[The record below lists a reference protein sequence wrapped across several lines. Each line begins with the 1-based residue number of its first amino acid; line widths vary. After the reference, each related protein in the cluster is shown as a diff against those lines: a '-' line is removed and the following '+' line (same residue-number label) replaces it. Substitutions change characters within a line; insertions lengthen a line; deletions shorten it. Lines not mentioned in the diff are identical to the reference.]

1 MLDVSIAPAP
11 APDAPF
17 EDHIEWARNAPATP
31 STPAALFTGGLDE
44 TPVDDRLTVDT
55 PGWDYPALA
64 QELVRRSRGAV
75 LDIGTGNGDFFAG
88 LGPLP
93 TGSAATETGPAFLT
107 ARRRLEPLGVDVRRA
122 EPSWT
127 GDVLLPFFDGRYS
140 VVLSRFSTIDAA
152 EVGRVLEPGGTFLT
166 EQVDTRDGIVLNK
179 ALGVPLGWDPDAV
192 TVDVVSDGLVAAGL
206 EIVEATEH
214 VGTRTFTDL
223 SSVLW
228 YLRTA
233 AWQVPGLAE
242 LTPAAIARH
251 EAGLRALHMHFATGN
266 VLVDEA
272 PRILVTA
279 RRPF

>member
-31 STPAALFTGGLDE
+31 LTPPALFTGGLADA
-44 TPVDDRLTVDT
+44 PVDDRLTIDA
-55 PGWDYPALA
+55 PEWDYPALA
-64 QELVRRSRGAV
+64 RETVLRSRGAV

-93 TGSAATETGPAFLT
+93 KGSAATETGPAFLT

-127 GDVLLPFFDGRYS
+127 GDVLLPFFDGQYS
-140 VVLSRFSTIDAA
+140 VVLSRFSTIEPN

-166 EQVDTRDGIVLNK
+166 EQVDTRDGIVLNR

-192 TVDVVSDGLVAAGL
+192 TVDVVSDGLVASGL
-206 EIVEATEH
+206 EIVEATEYA
-214 VGTRTFTDL
+214 GTRTFKDL

-228 YLRTA
+228 YLRMA
-233 AWQVPGLAE
+233 AWQVPDLAD
-242 LTPAAIARH
+242 LSPAAVARH

-266 VLVDEA
+266 ELVDEA

>member
-17 EDHIEWARNAPATP
+17 EDHVEWARNAPATP
-31 STPAALFTGGLDE
+31 STPAALFTGGLAD
-44 TPVDDRLTVDT
+44 TPVGDRLTIDA
-55 PGWDYPALA
+55 PEWDYPALA
-64 QELVRRSRGAV
+64 REVVLRSRGAV

-93 TGSAATETGPAFLT
+93 RGSAATETGPAFLT

-122 EPSWT
+122 EPSWN
-127 GDVLLPFFDGRYS
+127 GDMLLPFFDGQYS
-140 VVLSRFSTIDAA
+140 VVLSRFSTIDPD

-166 EQVDTRDGIVLNK
+166 EQVDTRDGIVLNR

-192 TVDVVSDGLVAAGL
+192 TVDVISDGLVASGL
-206 EIVEATEH
+206 EIVEAKEYT
-214 VGTRTFTDL
+214 GTRTFTDL

-228 YLRTA
+228 YLRSA
-233 AWQVPGLAE
+233 AWQVPDLAGLSPSAV
-242 LTPAAIARH
+242 ARH

>member
-17 EDHIEWARNAPATP
+17 EDHIEWARNAPANP
-31 STPAALFTGGLDE
+31 STPAALFTGGLDDA
-44 TPVDDRLTVDT
+44 PVDDRLTIDS
-55 PGWDYPALA
+55 PEWDYPALA
-64 QELVRRSRGAV
+64 REVVQRSRGAV

-93 TGSAATETGPAFLT
+93 KGSAATETGPAFLT

-122 EPSWT
+122 EASWT
-127 GDVLLPFFDGRYS
+127 GDVLLPFFDGQYS
-140 VVLSRFSTIDAA
+140 VVLSRFSTIDPD

-166 EQVDTRDGIVLNK
+166 EQVDTRDGIALNK
-179 ALGVPLGWDPDAV
+179 ALGVPLGWDPDGV
-192 TVDVVSDGLVAAGL
+192 TIDVISDGLVASGL
-206 EIVEATEH
+206 EIVEAKEYA
-214 VGTRTFTDL
+214 GTRTFKDL

-228 YLRTA
+228 YLRMA
-233 AWQVPGLAE
+233 AWQVPELAE
-242 LTPAAIARH
+242 LSPAAVARH

-266 VLVDEA
+266 ELVDEA

>member
-31 STPAALFTGGLDE
+31 STPAALFTDGLAD
-44 TPVDDRLTVDT
+44 TPVGDRLTIDA
-55 PGWDYPALA
+55 PEWDYPALA
-64 QELVRRSRGAV
+64 REVVLRSRGAV

-93 TGSAATETGPAFLT
+93 RVSAATETGPAFLT

-122 EPSWT
+122 EPSWN
-127 GDVLLPFFDGRYS
+127 GDMLLPFFDGQYS
-140 VVLSRFSTIDAA
+140 VVLSRFSTIDPD

-166 EQVDTRDGIVLNK
+166 EQVDTRDGIVLNR

-192 TVDVVSDGLVAAGL
+192 TVDVISDGLVASGL
-206 EIVEATEH
+206 EIVEAKEYT
-214 VGTRTFTDL
+214 GTRTFTDL

-228 YLRTA
+228 YLRSA
-233 AWQVPGLAE
+233 AWQVPDLAGLSPSAV
-242 LTPAAIARH
+242 ARH

-266 VLVDEA
+266 ELVDEA
-272 PRILVTA
+272 TRILVTA

>member
-31 STPAALFTGGLDE
+31 STPAALFTGGLSD
-44 TPVDDRLTVDT
+44 TPVDDRLTIDA
-55 PGWDYPALA
+55 PEWDYPALA
-64 QELVRRSRGAV
+64 REVVLRSRGAV
-75 LDIGTGNGDFFAG
+75 LDIGTGSGDFFAG

-93 TGSAATETGPAFLT
+93 KGSAATETGPAFLT

-122 EPSWT
+122 EPSWN
-127 GDVLLPFFDGRYS
+127 GDMLLPFFDGQYS
-140 VVLSRFSTIDAA
+140 VVLSRFSTIDPD

-166 EQVDTRDGIVLNK
+166 EQVDTRDGIVLNR

-192 TVDVVSDGLVAAGL
+192 TVDVISDGLVASGL
-206 EIVEATEH
+206 EIVEATEYT
-214 VGTRTFTDL
+214 GTRTFTDL

-228 YLRTA
+228 YLRSA
-233 AWQVPGLAE
+233 AWQVPDLAGLSRSAV
-242 LTPAAIARH
+242 ARH

-266 VLVDEA
+266 ELVDEA
-272 PRILVTA
+272 PRILVRA

>member
-31 STPAALFTGGLDE
+31 STPAALFTDGLAD
-44 TPVDDRLTVDT
+44 TPVGDRLTIDA
-55 PGWDYPALA
+55 PEWDYPALA
-64 QELVRRSRGAV
+64 REVVLRSRGAV

-93 TGSAATETGPAFLT
+93 RGSAATETGPAFLT

-122 EPSWT
+122 EPSWN
-127 GDVLLPFFDGRYS
+127 GDMLLPFFDGQYS
-140 VVLSRFSTIDAA
+140 VVLSRFSTIDPD

-166 EQVDTRDGIVLNK
+166 EQVDTRDGIVLNR

-192 TVDVVSDGLVAAGL
+192 TVDVVSDGLVASGL
-206 EIVEATEH
+206 EIVEAKEYA
-214 VGTRTFTDL
+214 GTRTFTDL

-228 YLRTA
+228 YLRSA
-233 AWQVPGLAE
+233 AWQVPDLAGLSPSAV
-242 LTPAAIARH
+242 ARH

-266 VLVDEA
+266 QLVDEA

>member
-31 STPAALFTGGLDE
+31 LTPAALFTGGLTDA
-44 TPVDDRLTVDT
+44 PVDDRLTVDT
-55 PGWDYPALA
+55 PTWDYPALA
-64 QELVRRSRGAV
+64 RETVLRSRGAV
-75 LDIGTGNGDFFAG
+75 LDIGTGSGDFFAG

-93 TGSAATETGPAFLT
+93 KGSAATETGPAFLT

-127 GDVLLPFFDGRYS
+127 GDMLLPYFDGQYS
-140 VVLSRFSTIDAA
+140 VVLSRFSTIEPN

-166 EQVDTRDGIVLNK
+166 EQVDTRDGIALNR
-179 ALGVPLGWDPDAV
+179 ALGVPLGWDPDGV
-192 TVDVVSDGLVAAGL
+192 TIDVISDGLVASGL
-206 EIVEATEH
+206 EIVEATEYA
-214 VGTRTFTDL
+214 GTRTFKDL

-233 AWQVPGLAE
+233 AWQVPDLAD
-242 LTPAAIARH
+242 LSPAAVARH

-266 VLVDEA
+266 ELVDEA

>member
-31 STPAALFTGGLDE
+31 STPAALFTGGL
-44 TPVDDRLTVDT
+44 TNAPVDDRLTIDD
-55 PGWDYPALA
+55 PEWDYPDLA
-64 QELVRRSRGAV
+64 SEGVHRARGAV
-75 LDIGTGNGDFFAG
+75 LDIGTSNGDFFAG

-93 TGSAATETGPAFLT
+93 KGSAATETGPAFLT

-122 EPSWT
+122 EASWT
-127 GDVLLPFFDGRYS
+127 GDMLLPFFDGQYS
-140 VVLSRFSTIDAA
+140 AVLSRFSTIDPD

-166 EQVDTRDGIVLNK
+166 EQVDTRDGIVLNR

-192 TVDVVSDGLVAAGL
+192 TVDVISDGLVAGGL
-206 EIVEATEH
+206 EIVEATEYA
-214 VGTRTFTDL
+214 GTRTFTDL

-228 YLRTA
+228 YLRMA

-242 LTPAAIARH
+242 LTPTAVARH

-266 VLVDEA
+266 KLVDEA

>member
-31 STPAALFTGGLDE
+31 STPAALFTDGLAD
-44 TPVDDRLTVDT
+44 TPVGDRLTIDA
-55 PGWDYPALA
+55 PEWDYPALA
-64 QELVRRSRGAV
+64 REVVLRSRGAV

-93 TGSAATETGPAFLT
+93 RGSAATETGPAFLT

-122 EPSWT
+122 EPSWN
-127 GDVLLPFFDGRYS
+127 GDMLLPFFDGQYS
-140 VVLSRFSTIDAA
+140 VVLSRFSTIDPD

-166 EQVDTRDGIVLNK
+166 EQVDTRDGIVLNR

-192 TVDVVSDGLVAAGL
+192 TVDVISDGLVASGL
-206 EIVEATEH
+206 EIVEAKEYT
-214 VGTRTFTDL
+214 GTRTFTDL

-228 YLRTA
+228 YLRSA
-233 AWQVPGLAE
+233 AWQVPDLAGLSPSAV
-242 LTPAAIARH
+242 ARH

>member
-17 EDHIEWARNAPATP
+17 EDHVEWARNAPATP
-31 STPAALFTGGLDE
+31 STPAALFTDGLAD
-44 TPVDDRLTVDT
+44 TPVGDRLTIDA
-55 PGWDYPALA
+55 PEWDYPALA
-64 QELVRRSRGAV
+64 REVVLRSRGAV

-93 TGSAATETGPAFLT
+93 RGSAATETGPAFLT

-122 EPSWT
+122 EPSWN
-127 GDVLLPFFDGRYS
+127 GDMLLPFFDGQYS
-140 VVLSRFSTIDAA
+140 VVLSRFSTIDPD

-166 EQVDTRDGIVLNK
+166 EQVDTRDGIVLNR

-192 TVDVVSDGLVAAGL
+192 TVDVVSDGLVASGL
-206 EIVEATEH
+206 EIVEAKEYT
-214 VGTRTFTDL
+214 GTRTFTDL

-228 YLRTA
+228 YLRSA
-233 AWQVPGLAE
+233 AWQVPDLAGLSPSAV
-242 LTPAAIARH
+242 ARH

-266 VLVDEA
+266 QLVDEA

>member
-17 EDHIEWARNAPATP
+17 EDHIEWARTAPATP
-31 STPAALFTGGLDE
+31 STPAALFTGGLDD
-44 TPVDDRLTVDT
+44 TPVGDRLTIDS
-55 PGWDYPALA
+55 PEWDYPALA
-64 QELVRRSRGAV
+64 REIVLGSRGAV
-75 LDIGTGNGDFFAG
+75 LDIGTGTGDFFAG

-93 TGSAATETGPAFLT
+93 PGSAATESGPAFLT

-140 VVLSRFSTIDAA
+140 VVLSRFGTIDPE

-166 EQVDTRDGIVLNK
+166 EQVDTRDGIVLNQ
-179 ALGVPLGWDPDAV
+179 ALRVPLGWDPDGV
-192 TVDVVSDGLVAAGL
+192 TVDVISDGLVASGL
-206 EIVEATEH
+206 EIVAATEYA
-214 VGTRTFTDL
+214 GGRTFKDL

-233 AWQVPGLAE
+233 AWQVPGLAD
-242 LTPAAIARH
+242 LSPAAVARH

-266 VLVDEA
+266 ELVDEA

>member
-31 STPAALFTGGLDE
+31 STPAALFTDGLAD
-44 TPVDDRLTVDT
+44 TPVGDRLTIDA
-55 PGWDYPALA
+55 PEWDYPALA
-64 QELVRRSRGAV
+64 REVVLRSRGAV

-93 TGSAATETGPAFLT
+93 RGSAATETGPAFLT

-122 EPSWT
+122 EPSWN
-127 GDVLLPFFDGRYS
+127 GDMLLPFFDGQYS
-140 VVLSRFSTIDAA
+140 VVLSRFSTIDPD

-166 EQVDTRDGIVLNK
+166 EQVDTRDGIVLNR

-192 TVDVVSDGLVAAGL
+192 TVDVISDGLVASGL
-206 EIVEATEH
+206 EIVEAKEYT
-214 VGTRTFTDL
+214 GTRTFTDL

-228 YLRTA
+228 YLRSA
-233 AWQVPGLAE
+233 AWQVPDLAGLSPSAV
-242 LTPAAIARH
+242 ARH

-266 VLVDEA
+266 QLVDEA

>member
-31 STPAALFTGGLDE
+31 LTPAALFTGGLADA
-44 TPVDDRLTVDT
+44 PVDDRLTIDA
-55 PGWDYPALA
+55 PEWDYPALA
-64 QELVRRSRGAV
+64 RETVLRSRGAV

-93 TGSAATETGPAFLT
+93 KGSAATETGPAFLT

-127 GDVLLPFFDGRYS
+127 GDVLLPFFDGQYS
-140 VVLSRFSTIDAA
+140 VVLSRFSTIEPN

-166 EQVDTRDGIVLNK
+166 EQVDTRDGIVLNR

-192 TVDVVSDGLVAAGL
+192 TVDVVSDGLVASGL
-206 EIVEATEH
+206 EIVEATEYA
-214 VGTRTFTDL
+214 GTRTFKDL

-228 YLRTA
+228 YLRMA
-233 AWQVPGLAE
+233 AWQVPDLAD
-242 LTPAAIARH
+242 LSPAAVARH

-266 VLVDEA
+266 ELVDEA

>member
-31 STPAALFTGGLDE
+31 LTPAALFTGGLTDA
-44 TPVDDRLTVDT
+44 PVDDRLTIDA
-55 PGWDYPALA
+55 PGWDYPVLA
-64 QELVRRSRGAV
+64 REIVSSSRGAV

-93 TGSAATETGPAFLT
+93 KGSAATETGPAFLA

-127 GDVLLPFFDGRYS
+127 GDVLLPFFDGQYS
-140 VVLSRFSTIDAA
+140 VVLSRFSTIEPN

-166 EQVDTRDGIVLNK
+166 EQVDTRDGIVLNR

-192 TVDVVSDGLVAAGL
+192 TVDVVSDGLVASGL
-206 EIVEATEH
+206 EIVNATEYA
-214 VGTRTFTDL
+214 GTRTFKDL

-228 YLRTA
+228 YLRMA
-233 AWQVPGLAE
+233 AWQVPGLAD
-242 LTPAAIARH
+242 LSPAAVARH

-266 VLVDEA
+266 ELVDEA

>member
-31 STPAALFTGGLDE
+31 LTPAALFTGGLADA
-44 TPVDDRLTVDT
+44 PVDDRLMIDA
-55 PGWDYPALA
+55 PGWDYPVLA
-64 QELVRRSRGAV
+64 RETVLRSRGAV

-93 TGSAATETGPAFLT
+93 KGSAATETGPAFLS

-127 GDVLLPFFDGRYS
+127 GDVLLPFFDGQYS
-140 VVLSRFSTIDAA
+140 AVLSRFSTIEPN

-166 EQVDTRDGIVLNK
+166 EQVDTRDGIVLNR

-192 TVDVVSDGLVAAGL
+192 TIDVVSDGLVASGL
-206 EIVEATEH
+206 EIVEATEYA
-214 VGTRTFTDL
+214 GTRTFKDL

-228 YLRTA
+228 YLRMA
-233 AWQVPGLAE
+233 AWQVPDLAD
-242 LTPAAIARH
+242 LSSAAVARH

-266 VLVDEA
+266 ELVDEA

>member
-17 EDHIEWARNAPATP
+17 EDHVEWARAVPAAP
-31 STPAALFTGGLDE
+31 STPAALFTGGLDD

-55 PGWDYPALA
+55 PEWDYPGRAREIV
-64 QELVRRSRGAV
+64 QRSRGAV
-75 LDIGTGNGDFFAG
+75 LDIGTGDGDFFAG

-93 TGSAATETGPAFLT
+93 KGSAATETGPAFLT

-122 EPSWT
+122 EASWT
-127 GDVLLPFFDGRYS
+127 GDVLLPFFDGQFS
-140 VVLSRFSTIDAA
+140 TVLSRFGPVDPA

-166 EQVDTRDGIVLNK
+166 EQVDTRDGIALNK

-192 TVDVVSDGLVAAGL
+192 TVDVVADGLVAAGL

-214 VGTRTFTDL
+214 VGTRTFRDL

-228 YLRTA
+228 YLRRA
-233 AWQVPGLAE
+233 AWQVPELAE
-242 LTPAAIARH
+242 LSPGAVARH
-251 EAGLRALHMHFATGN
+251 EAALRALHMYFATGN
-266 VLVDEA
+266 ELVDEA

>member
-31 STPAALFTGGLDE
+31 STPAALFTGGLTDA
-44 TPVDDRLTVDT
+44 PVDDRLTIDA
-55 PGWDYPALA
+55 PEWDYPALA
-64 QELVRRSRGAV
+64 REAVLRSRGAV
-75 LDIGTGNGDFFAG
+75 LDIGTGSGDFFAG

-93 TGSAATETGPAFLT
+93 KGSAATETGPAFLI

-122 EPSWT
+122 EASWT
-127 GDVLLPFFDGRYS
+127 GDMLLPFFDGQYS
-140 VVLSRFSTIDAA
+140 VVLSRFSTIDPD

-166 EQVDTRDGIVLNK
+166 EQVDTRDGIVLNR

-192 TVDVVSDGLVAAGL
+192 TVDVISDGLVASGL
-206 EIVEATEH
+206 EVVEATEYA
-214 VGTRTFTDL
+214 GTRTFTDL

-233 AWQVPGLAE
+233 AWQVPELAE
-242 LTPAAIARH
+242 LTPAAVARH

-266 VLVDEA
+266 TLVDEA
-272 PRILVTA
+272 PRILVRA

>member
-31 STPAALFTGGLDE
+31 STPAALFTDGLNDA
-44 TPVDDRLTVDT
+44 PVDDRLTLDT
-55 PGWDYPALA
+55 PKWDYPALA
-64 QELVRRSRGAV
+64 REAVHGSRGAV
-75 LDIGTGNGDFFAG
+75 LDIGTGTGDFFAG

-93 TGSAATETGPAFLT
+93 NGSAATETGPAFLI

-122 EPSWT
+122 EPSWN
-127 GDVLLPFFDGRYS
+127 GDMLLPYFDGQYS
-140 VVLSRFSTIDAA
+140 VVLSRFSTIDPD
-152 EVGRVLEPGGTFLT
+152 EVGRVLEPGGTFIT
-166 EQVDTRDGIVLNK
+166 EQVDTRDGIVLNR
-179 ALGVPLGWDPDAV
+179 ALGVPMGWDPDAV
-192 TVDVVSDGLVAAGL
+192 TVDVISDGLVASGL
-206 EIVEATEH
+206 EIVEATEYA
-214 VGTRTFTDL
+214 GTRRFTDL

-233 AWQVPGLAE
+233 AWQVPDLAE
-242 LTPAAIARH
+242 LTPAAVARH

-266 VLVDEA
+266 ELVDEA
-272 PRILVTA
+272 PRILVRA

>member
-31 STPAALFTGGLDE
+31 STPAALFTDGLAD
-44 TPVDDRLTVDT
+44 TPVGDRLTIDA
-55 PGWDYPALA
+55 PKWDYPALA
-64 QELVRRSRGAV
+64 REVVLRSRGAV

-93 TGSAATETGPAFLT
+93 RGSAATETGPAFLT

-122 EPSWT
+122 EPSWN
-127 GDVLLPFFDGRYS
+127 GDMLLPFFDGQYS
-140 VVLSRFSTIDAA
+140 VVLSRFSTIDPD

-166 EQVDTRDGIVLNK
+166 EQVDTRDGIVLNR

-192 TVDVVSDGLVAAGL
+192 TVDVISDGLVASGL
-206 EIVEATEH
+206 EIVEATEYA
-214 VGTRTFTDL
+214 GTRTFTDL

-228 YLRTA
+228 YLRSA
-233 AWQVPGLAE
+233 AWQVPDLAGLSPSAV
-242 LTPAAIARH
+242 ARH

-266 VLVDEA
+266 ELVDEA

>member
-1 MLDVSIAPAP
+1 ML
-11 APDAPF
+11 
-17 EDHIEWARNAPATP
+17 
-31 STPAALFTGGLDE
+31 
-44 TPVDDRLTVDT
+44 
-55 PGWDYPALA
+55 
-64 QELVRRSRGAV
+64 RSRGAA

-93 TGSAATETGPAFLT
+93 RGSAATETGPAFLT

-122 EPSWT
+122 EPSWN
-127 GDVLLPFFDGRYS
+127 GDMLLPFFDGQYS
-140 VVLSRFSTIDAA
+140 VVLSRFSTIDPD

-166 EQVDTRDGIVLNK
+166 EQVDTRDGIVLNR

-192 TVDVVSDGLVAAGL
+192 TVDVVSDGLVASGL
-206 EIVEATEH
+206 EIVEANEYA
-214 VGTRTFTDL
+214 GTRTFTDL

-228 YLRTA
+228 YLRSA
-233 AWQVPGLAE
+233 AWQVPDLAGLSPSAV
-242 LTPAAIARH
+242 ARH

-266 VLVDEA
+266 QLVDEA

>member
-31 STPAALFTGGLDE
+31 STPAALFTDGLAD
-44 TPVDDRLTVDT
+44 TPVGDRLTIDA
-55 PGWDYPALA
+55 PEWDYPALA
-64 QELVRRSRGAV
+64 REVVLRSRGAA

-93 TGSAATETGPAFLT
+93 RGSAATETGPAFLT

-122 EPSWT
+122 EPSWN
-127 GDVLLPFFDGRYS
+127 GDMLLPFFDGQYS
-140 VVLSRFSTIDAA
+140 VVLSRFSTIDPD

-166 EQVDTRDGIVLNK
+166 EQVDTRDGIVLNR

-192 TVDVVSDGLVAAGL
+192 TVDVVSDGLVASGL
-206 EIVEATEH
+206 EIVEAKEYA
-214 VGTRTFTDL
+214 GTRTFTDL

-228 YLRTA
+228 YLRSA
-233 AWQVPGLAE
+233 AWQVPDLAGLSPSAV
-242 LTPAAIARH
+242 ARH

-266 VLVDEA
+266 ELIDEA

>member
-17 EDHIEWARNAPATP
+17 EDHVEWARNAPATP
-31 STPAALFTGGLDE
+31 STPAALFIGGLAD
-44 TPVDDRLTVDT
+44 TPVGDRLTIDA
-55 PGWDYPALA
+55 PEWDYPALA
-64 QELVRRSRGAV
+64 REVVLRSRGAV

-93 TGSAATETGPAFLT
+93 KGSAATETGPAFLT
-107 ARRRLEPLGVDVRRA
+107 ARRRLERLGVDVRRA
-122 EPSWT
+122 EPSWN
-127 GDVLLPFFDGRYS
+127 GDMLLPFFDGQYS
-140 VVLSRFSTIDAA
+140 VVLSRFSTIDPD

-166 EQVDTRDGIVLNK
+166 EQVDTRDGIVLNR

-192 TVDVVSDGLVAAGL
+192 TVDVVSDGLVASGL
-206 EIVEATEH
+206 EIVEATEYT
-214 VGTRTFTDL
+214 GTRTFTDL

-228 YLRTA
+228 YLRSA
-233 AWQVPGLAE
+233 AWQIPDLAGLSPSAV
-242 LTPAAIARH
+242 ARH

-266 VLVDEA
+266 ELVDEA

>member
-31 STPAALFTGGLDE
+31 LTPAALFTGGLADA
-44 TPVDDRLTVDT
+44 PVDDRLTIDA

-64 QELVRRSRGAV
+64 RETVLRSRGAV

-93 TGSAATETGPAFLT
+93 KGSAATETGPAFLT

-127 GDVLLPFFDGRYS
+127 GDVLLPFFDGQYS
-140 VVLSRFSTIDAA
+140 VVLSRFSTIEPN

-166 EQVDTRDGIVLNK
+166 EQVDTRDGIVLNR

-192 TVDVVSDGLVAAGL
+192 TVDVVSDGLVASGL
-206 EIVEATEH
+206 EIVEATEYA
-214 VGTRTFTDL
+214 GTRTFKDL

-228 YLRTA
+228 YLRMA
-233 AWQVPGLAE
+233 AWQVPDLAD
-242 LTPAAIARH
+242 LSPAAVARH

-266 VLVDEA
+266 ELVDEA

>member
-31 STPAALFTGGLDE
+31 STPVALFTGGLDDA
-44 TPVDDRLTVDT
+44 PVDDRLTIDA
-55 PGWDYPALA
+55 PEWDYPALA
-64 QELVRRSRGAV
+64 REIVLKSQGAV
-75 LDIGTGNGDFFAG
+75 LDIGTGSGDFFAG

-93 TGSAATETGPAFLT
+93 TGSAATETGPAFLA

-122 EPSWT
+122 DPAWT
-127 GDVLLPFFDGRYS
+127 GEVLLPFFDGQYS
-140 VVLSRFSTIDAA
+140 VVLSRFGTIDPN

-166 EQVDTRDGIVLNK
+166 EQVDTRDGIVLNR
-179 ALGVPLGWDPDAV
+179 ALGVPLGWDPDGV
-192 TVDVVSDGLVAAGL
+192 TVDVISDGLVASGL
-206 EIVEATEH
+206 EIVEAKEYA
-214 VGTRTFTDL
+214 GTRTFKDL

-233 AWQVPGLAE
+233 AWQVPE
-242 LTPAAIARH
+242 LVELSPAAVARH

-266 VLVDEA
+266 QLVDEA
-272 PRILVTA
+272 PRILVKA

>member
-31 STPAALFTGGLDE
+31 STPAALFTGGLTDA
-44 TPVDDRLTVDT
+44 PVDDRLTIDA
-55 PGWDYPALA
+55 PEWDYPALA
-64 QELVRRSRGAV
+64 REIVFKSRGAV

-93 TGSAATETGPAFLT
+93 RGSAATETGPAFLS

-127 GDVLLPFFDGRYS
+127 GDMLLPFFDGQYS
-140 VVLSRFSTIDAA
+140 VALSRFSTIDPN

-166 EQVDTRDGIVLNK
+166 EQVDTRDGIVLNR

-192 TVDVVSDGLVAAGL
+192 TVDVVSDGLVASGL
-206 EIVEATEH
+206 EIVEATEYA
-214 VGTRTFTDL
+214 GTRTFTDL

-228 YLRTA
+228 YLRMA
-233 AWQVPGLAE
+233 AWQVPGLAG
-242 LTPAAIARH
+242 LSPAAVARH

-266 VLVDEA
+266 TLVDEA

>member
-17 EDHIEWARNAPATP
+17 EDHVEWARNAPATP
-31 STPAALFTGGLDE
+31 ATPAALFTGGLDA
-44 TPVDDRLTVDT
+44 TPAVDRLTTDT
-55 PGWDYPALA
+55 PDWDYPALA
-64 QELVRRSRGAV
+64 REIVLKTRGAV
-75 LDIGTGNGDFFAG
+75 LDIGTGDGDFFAG

-93 TGSAATETGPAFLT
+93 IASAATEAGPVFLA
-107 ARRRLEPLGVDVRRA
+107 ARRRLEPLGVDVRRV

-127 GDVLLPFFDGRYS
+127 GDVLLPFFDGQFS
-140 VVLSRFSTIDAA
+140 TVLSRFSSIDPD

-166 EQVDTRDGIVLNK
+166 EQVDTRDGIVLNQ
-179 ALGVPLGWDPDAV
+179 ALRVPLGWDPDGV
-192 TVDVVSDGLVAAGL
+192 TIDVISDGLVASGL
-206 EIVEATEH
+206 EIVEATEYA
-214 VGTRTFTDL
+214 GTRTFKDL

-233 AWQVPGLAE
+233 AWQVPDLAE

-251 EAGLRALHMHFATGN
+251 EAALRGLHMHFATGN
-266 VLVDEA
+266 ELVDEA

>member
-31 STPAALFTGGLDE
+31 STPAALFTGGLDDA
-44 TPVDDRLTVDT
+44 PVDDRLMIDT
-55 PGWDYPALA
+55 PEWDYPVLA
-64 QELVRRSRGAV
+64 REIVLNARGAV
-75 LDIGTGNGDFFAG
+75 LDIGTGDGDFFAG

-93 TGSAATETGPAFLT
+93 KGSSATELGPAFLA

-127 GDVLLPFFDGRYS
+127 GDMLLPFFDGQYS
-140 VVLSRFSTIDAA
+140 VVLSRFSTIDPDEA
-152 EVGRVLEPGGTFLT
+152 GRVLEPGGTFLT
-166 EQVDTRDGIVLNK
+166 EQVDTRDGIALNK
-179 ALGVPLGWDPDAV
+179 ALGVPLGWDPDGV
-192 TVDVVSDGLVAAGL
+192 TVDVISDGLVASGL
-206 EIVEATEH
+206 EIVEAKEYA
-214 VGTRTFTDL
+214 GTRTFKDL

-233 AWQVPGLAE
+233 AWQVPELAE
-242 LTPAAIARH
+242 LSPAAVARH

-266 VLVDEA
+266 ELVDEA

>member
-31 STPAALFTGGLDE
+31 ATPAALFTGGLDA
-44 TPVDDRLTVDT
+44 TPVDDRLTTDT

-64 QELVRRSRGAV
+64 QEIVRASRGAV
-75 LDIGTGNGDFFAG
+75 LDIGTGDGNFFAG

-93 TGSAATETGPAFLT
+93 TASAATEVGPAFLT
-107 ARRRLEPLGVDVRRA
+107 ARRRLEPLGVDVRRV

-127 GDVLLPFFDGRYS
+127 GDVLLPFFDGQFS
-140 VVLSRFSTIDAA
+140 VVLSRFSTIDPD
-152 EVGRVLEPGGTFLT
+152 EVGRVVEPGGTFIT
-166 EQVDTRDGIVLNK
+166 EQVDTRDGIALNR
-179 ALGVPLGWDPDAV
+179 ALRVPLGWDPDGV
-192 TVDVVSDGLVAAGL
+192 TIDVISDGLVAAGL
-206 EIVEATEH
+206 EIVEAKEYP
-214 VGTRTFTDL
+214 GTRTFKDL

-228 YLRTA
+228 YLRVA
-233 AWQVPGLAE
+233 AWQVPDLAD
-242 LTPAAIARH
+242 LTPAAVARH
-251 EAGLRALHMHFATGN
+251 EAALRGLHMHFATGN
-266 VLVDEA
+266 ELVDEA

>member
-31 STPAALFTGGLDE
+31 STPAALFTGGLAD
-44 TPVDDRLTVDT
+44 TPVGDRLTIDA
-55 PGWDYPALA
+55 PEWDYPALA
-64 QELVRRSRGAV
+64 REVVLRSRGAV

-93 TGSAATETGPAFLT
+93 RGSAATETGPAFLT

-122 EPSWT
+122 EPSWN
-127 GDVLLPFFDGRYS
+127 GDMLLPFFDGQYS
-140 VVLSRFSTIDAA
+140 VVLSRFSTIDPD

-166 EQVDTRDGIVLNK
+166 EQVDTRDGIVLNR

-192 TVDVVSDGLVAAGL
+192 TVDVVSDGLVASGL
-206 EIVEATEH
+206 EIVEAKEYT
-214 VGTRTFTDL
+214 GTRTFTDL

-228 YLRTA
+228 YLRSA
-233 AWQVPGLAE
+233 AWQVPDLAA
-242 LTPAAIARH
+242 LSASAVARH

-266 VLVDEA
+266 QLVDEA

>member
-31 STPAALFTGGLDE
+31 STPAALFTDGLAD
-44 TPVDDRLTVDT
+44 TPVGDRLTIDA
-55 PGWDYPALA
+55 PKWDYPALA
-64 QELVRRSRGAV
+64 REVVLRSRGAV
-75 LDIGTGNGDFFAG
+75 LDIGTGSGDFFAG

-93 TGSAATETGPAFLT
+93 RGSAATETGPAFLT

-122 EPSWT
+122 EASWN
-127 GDVLLPFFDGRYS
+127 GDMLLPFFDGQYS
-140 VVLSRFSTIDAA
+140 VVLSRFSTIDPD

-166 EQVDTRDGIVLNK
+166 EQVDTRDGIVLNR

-192 TVDVVSDGLVAAGL
+192 TVDVISDGMVASGL
-206 EIVEATEH
+206 EIVEATEYA
-214 VGTRTFTDL
+214 GTRTFTDL

-228 YLRTA
+228 YLRSA
-233 AWQVPGLAE
+233 AWQVPDLAS
-242 LTPAAIARH
+242 LSRSAVARH

-266 VLVDEA
+266 ELVDEA

>member
-17 EDHIEWARNAPATP
+17 EYHIEWARNAPATP
-31 STPAALFTGGLDE
+31 STPAALFTGGLAD
-44 TPVDDRLTVDT
+44 TPVGDRLTIDA
-55 PGWDYPALA
+55 PEWDYPALA
-64 QELVRRSRGAV
+64 REVVLRSRGAV

-93 TGSAATETGPAFLT
+93 RGSAATETGPAFLT

-122 EPSWT
+122 EPSWN
-127 GDVLLPFFDGRYS
+127 GDMLLPFFDGQYS
-140 VVLSRFSTIDAA
+140 VVLSRFSTIDPD

-166 EQVDTRDGIVLNK
+166 EQVDTRDGIVLNR

-192 TVDVVSDGLVAAGL
+192 TVDVVSDGLVASGL
-206 EIVEATEH
+206 EIVEAKEYT
-214 VGTRTFTDL
+214 GTRTFTDL

-228 YLRTA
+228 YLRSA
-233 AWQVPGLAE
+233 AWQVPDLAA
-242 LTPAAIARH
+242 LSASAVARH

-266 VLVDEA
+266 QLVDEA

>member
-31 STPAALFTGGLDE
+31 STPAALFTDGLAD
-44 TPVDDRLTVDT
+44 TPVGDRLTIDA
-55 PGWDYPALA
+55 PKWDYPALA
-64 QELVRRSRGAV
+64 REVVLRSRGAV

-93 TGSAATETGPAFLT
+93 RGSAATETGPAFLT

-122 EPSWT
+122 EPSWN
-127 GDVLLPFFDGRYS
+127 GDMLLPFFDGQYS
-140 VVLSRFSTIDAA
+140 VVLSRFSTIDPD

-166 EQVDTRDGIVLNK
+166 EQVDTRDGIVLNR

-192 TVDVVSDGLVAAGL
+192 TVDVISDGLVASGL
-206 EIVEATEH
+206 EIVEATEYA
-214 VGTRTFTDL
+214 GTRTFTDL

-228 YLRTA
+228 YLRSA
-233 AWQVPGLAE
+233 AWQVPDLAGLSPSAVS
-242 LTPAAIARH
+242 RH

-266 VLVDEA
+266 ELVDEA

>member
-31 STPAALFTGGLDE
+31 STPTALFTDGLAD
-44 TPVDDRLTVDT
+44 TPVGDRLTIDA
-55 PGWDYPALA
+55 PEWDYPALA
-64 QELVRRSRGAV
+64 REIVLRSQGAV
-75 LDIGTGNGDFFAG
+75 LDIGTGNGEFFAG

-93 TGSAATETGPAFLT
+93 KGSAVTETGPAFLI
-107 ARRRLEPLGVDVRRA
+107 ARRRLERLGVDVRRA
-122 EPSWT
+122 EPSWN
-127 GDVLLPFFDGRYS
+127 GDMLLPFFDGQYS
-140 VVLSRFSTIDAA
+140 VVLSRFSTIDLD
-152 EVGRVLEPGGTFLT
+152 EVGRVLEPGGTFVT
-166 EQVDTRDGIVLNK
+166 EQVDTRDGIVLNR

-192 TVDVVSDGLVAAGL
+192 TVDVISDGLVASGL
-206 EIVEATEH
+206 EIVEAKEYA
-214 VGTRTFTDL
+214 GTRTFTDL

-228 YLRTA
+228 YLRSA
-233 AWQVPGLAE
+233 AWQVPDLAGLSPSAV
-242 LTPAAIARH
+242 ARH

-266 VLVDEA
+266 ELVDEA

>member
-31 STPAALFTGGLDE
+31 STPAALFTGGLTDA
-44 TPVDDRLTVDT
+44 PVDDRLTIDT

-64 QELVRRSRGAV
+64 RATVLGSRGAV
-75 LDIGTGNGDFFAG
+75 LDIGTGSGDFFAG

-93 TGSAATETGPAFLT
+93 KGSAATETGPAFLT

-127 GDVLLPFFDGRYS
+127 GDMLLPFFDGQYS
-140 VVLSRFSTIDAA
+140 AVLSRFSTIDPN

-166 EQVDTRDGIVLNK
+166 EQVDTRDGIVLNR
-179 ALGVPLGWDPDAV
+179 ALRVPLGWDPDAV
-192 TVDVVSDGLVAAGL
+192 TIDVVSDGLVAAGL
-206 EIVEATEH
+206 EIVEATEYA
-214 VGTRTFTDL
+214 GTRTFTDL

-233 AWQVPGLAE
+233 AWQVPDLAD
-242 LTPAAIARH
+242 LSPAAVARH

-266 VLVDEA
+266 ELVDEA

>member
-17 EDHIEWARNAPATP
+17 EDHVEWARNAPATP
-31 STPAALFTGGLDE
+31 STPAALFTGGLAD
-44 TPVDDRLTVDT
+44 TPVGDRLTIDA
-55 PGWDYPALA
+55 PEWDYPALA
-64 QELVRRSRGAV
+64 REVVLRSRGAV

-93 TGSAATETGPAFLT
+93 RGSAATETGPAFLT

-122 EPSWT
+122 EPSWN
-127 GDVLLPFFDGRYS
+127 GDMLLPFFDGQYS
-140 VVLSRFSTIDAA
+140 VVLSRFSTIDPD

-166 EQVDTRDGIVLNK
+166 EQVDTRDGIVLNR

-192 TVDVVSDGLVAAGL
+192 TVDVVSDGLVASGL
-206 EIVEATEH
+206 EIVEAKEYT
-214 VGTRTFTDL
+214 GTRTFTDL

-228 YLRTA
+228 YLRSA
-233 AWQVPGLAE
+233 AWQVPDLAA
-242 LTPAAIARH
+242 LSASAVARH

-266 VLVDEA
+266 QLVDEA

>member
-31 STPAALFTGGLDE
+31 STPAALFTDGLAE
-44 TPVDDRLTVDT
+44 TPVGDRLTIDA
-55 PGWDYPALA
+55 PEWDYPALA
-64 QELVRRSRGAV
+64 REVVLRSRGAV

-93 TGSAATETGPAFLT
+93 RGSAATETGPAFLT

-122 EPSWT
+122 EPSWN
-127 GDVLLPFFDGRYS
+127 GDMLLPFFDGQYS
-140 VVLSRFSTIDAA
+140 VVLSRFSTIDPD

-166 EQVDTRDGIVLNK
+166 EQVDTRDGIVLNR

-192 TVDVVSDGLVAAGL
+192 TVDVVSDGLVASGL
-206 EIVEATEH
+206 EIVEAKEYA
-214 VGTRTFTDL
+214 GTRTFTDL

-228 YLRTA
+228 YLRSA
-233 AWQVPGLAE
+233 AWQVPDLAA
-242 LTPAAIARH
+242 LSASAVARH